1 MPLRTGR
8 FKKSILDPEGARSFA
23 DQYQGEFQHIL
34 SKTFSNESE
43 RIAEVLVRFHQ
54 LYYGKLWK
62 GARHSDSE
70 LKDLPLFENPSLE
83 IFRNFTLKSLPSSVA
98 RSLCLWR
105 TGRYSLKLL
114 NYKPSPLEL
123 LEMQVQGFR
132 CVSLLSENWG
142 AFIDQER
149 DVFSFVIHD
158 LIHADHFFS
167 QPHLFEL
174 QKIFYREILLLTK
187 RGFFNRAGL
196 TENSK
201 KLIEYICSDMNSH
214 PVHLFK
220 TLKAALDIEN
230 PDLVLQMLEMTSW
243 SVPKRN
249 AFLNL
254 NSSSE
259 SAQTRLDL
267 MQI

>member
-8 FKKSILDPEGARSFA
+8 FKKSILTPDGAQSFA
-23 DQYQGEFQHIL
+23 RLHRDEFDQIL
-34 SKTFSNESE
+34 AKDFLHDSE
-43 RIAEVLVRFHQ
+43 LTAEILVRFHQ
-54 LYYGKLWK
+54 LHYGKLWK
-62 GARHSDSE
+62 GAKHSDPQLQALSC
-70 LKDLPLFENPSLE
+70 FENPSLE
-83 IFRNFTLKSLPSSVA
+83 IFRHSTLKSLPCTVA

-105 TGRYSLKLL
+105 TGRYRLKLL

-123 LEMQVQGFR
+123 LKMQVQGFR
-132 CVSLLSENWG
+132 CVSLLSEDWG

-167 QPHLFEL
+167 QPQLFEL
-174 QKIFYREILLLTK
+174 QKYFYREILQLTE
-187 RGFFNRAGL
+187 RGFFDRATM

-201 KLIEYICSDMNSH
+201 NLIEYICSDMNSH
-214 PVHLFK
+214 PVHLYK
-220 TLKAALDIEN
+220 TLKAALDMEN
-230 PDLVLQMLEMTSW
+230 PDLVPQMLEMTTW
-243 SVPKRN
+243 NLQKRT

-254 NSSSE
+254 NSPLE
-259 SAQTRLDL
+259 DAQTRLDL